1 MRISIVGAG
10 AWGTALALIAARR
23 HDVTLH
29 VRSTSQTEALKQ
41 SRENARYLP
50 GFMLPPTVAVT
61 SDLAEAVSDAEL
73 IVLATPVS
81 GLRDTG
87 LALASMRPRQVVC
100 VCKGLE
106 AETFLL
112 PHQVIAEVLP
122 GVPAAALSG
131 PSFASEVAAGLP
143 VALTAASADEVLAER
158 IVHTLH
164 GGAVR
169 VYRSSDVIGV
179 EVGGAVKNVMAVASG
194 ISDGLE
200 LGANARAALITRGL
214 SEMMRYGAA
223 VGGSPD
229 TLMGL
234 TGVGDL
240 ILTCTGG
247 LSRNRRVGLA
257 IGQRT
262 SRSPPRWR
270 RSATSPKACSAC
282 GRSRPAPNAS
292 ASTCRS
298 PWRCRRSSSRDWRR
312 AKRSA
317 ICWPA
322 RRATSTDHD
331 GAAPA
336 KPFCRHASN
345 TTTATALDRFRL
357 RCSGRIGR
365 RRQCAA
371 SK

>member
-23 HDVTLH
+23 HDVTLQ
-29 VRSTSQTEALKQ
+29 VRSVAQAEALRA
-41 SRENARYLP
+41 SRENVRYLP
-50 GFMLPPTVAVT
+50 GFKLPAELVVT
-61 SDLAEAVSDAEL
+61 NDLAEAVRDAEL

-81 GLRDTG
+81 GLRETG
-87 LALASMRPRQVVC
+87 LALAAMRPRQVVC

-106 AETFLL
+106 AETHLL

-169 VYRSSDVIGV
+169 VYRSSDVMGV

-223 VGGSPD
+223 LGGQTE
-229 TLMGL
+229 TLIGL

-257 IGQRT
+257 IGRGEALDAVLAALGHVAEGVQCVRAI
-262 SRSPPRWR
+262 R
-270 RSATSPKACSAC
+270 
-282 GRSRPAPNAS
+282 AS
-292 ASTCRS
+292 AERLGVDMPITVAVAAILFDGLAPREALGHLLA
-298 PWRCRRSSSRDWRR
+298 R
-312 AKRSA
+312 A
-317 ICWPA
+317 P
-322 RRATSTDHD
+322 
-331 GAAPA
+331 
-336 KPFCRHASN
+336 RHEH
-345 TTTATALDRFRL
+345 
-357 RCSGRIGR
+357 
-365 RRQCAA
+365 
-371 SK
+371 

>member
-10 AWGTALALIAARR
+10 AWGTALAVIAARR
-23 HDVTLH
+23 HEVTLH
-29 VRSTSQTEALKQ
+29 VRSVDQMEALR
-41 SRENARYLP
+41 STRENLRYLP
-50 GFMLPPTVAVT
+50 GFMLPAAVAVT
-61 SDLAEAVSDAEL
+61 STLAEAVSDAEL

-81 GLRDTG
+81 GLRATC

-100 VCKGLE
+100 VSKGLE
-106 AETFLL
+106 AETHLL
-112 PHQVIAEVLP
+112 PHQIIAEVLP

-214 SEMMRYGAA
+214 SEMMRFGTAL
-223 VGGSPD
+223 GGSAE
-229 TLMGL
+229 TLIGL
-234 TGVGDL
+234 TGMGDL

-247 LSRNRRVGLA
+247 LSRNRRVGLELGQGKSLDAVLASLGHVAEGVQCVRA
-257 IGQRT
+257 I
-262 SRSPPRWR
+262 
-270 RSATSPKACSAC
+270 K
-282 GRSRPAPNAS
+282 AS
-292 ASTCRS
+292 ADRLGVDMPITV
-298 PWRCRRSSSRDWRR
+298 
-312 AKRSA
+312 AVSA
-317 ICWPA
+317 ILFDGLAPREALGHLLA
-322 RRATSTDHD
+322 R
-331 GAAPA
+331 AP
-336 KPFCRHASN
+336 RHEH
-345 TTTATALDRFRL
+345 
-357 RCSGRIGR
+357 
-365 RRQCAA
+365 
-371 SK
+371 

>member
-23 HDVTLH
+23 HDVTLQ
-29 VRSTSQTEALKQ
+29 VRSVAQAEALRA
-41 SRENARYLP
+41 SRENVRYLP
-50 GFMLPPTVAVT
+50 GFKLPADLVVT
-61 SDLAEAVSDAEL
+61 NDLAEAVRDAEL

-81 GLRDTG
+81 GLRETG
-87 LALASMRPRQVVC
+87 LALAAMRPRQVVC

-106 AETFLL
+106 AETHLL

-169 VYRSSDVIGV
+169 VYRSSDVMGV

-214 SEMMRYGAA
+214 SEMMRYGVAL
-223 VGGSPD
+223 GGQTE
-229 TLMGL
+229 TLIGL

-257 IGQRT
+257 IGRGEALDAVLAALGHVAEGVQCVRAI
-262 SRSPPRWR
+262 R
-270 RSATSPKACSAC
+270 
-282 GRSRPAPNAS
+282 AS
-292 ASTCRS
+292 AERLGVDMPITVAVAAILFDGLAPREALGHLLA
-298 PWRCRRSSSRDWRR
+298 R
-312 AKRSA
+312 A
-317 ICWPA
+317 P
-322 RRATSTDHD
+322 
-331 GAAPA
+331 
-336 KPFCRHASN
+336 RHEH
-345 TTTATALDRFRL
+345 
-357 RCSGRIGR
+357 
-365 RRQCAA
+365 
-371 SK
+371 

>member
-10 AWGTALALIAARR
+10 AWGTALAVIAARR
-23 HDVTLH
+23 HEVTLH
-29 VRSTSQTEALKQ
+29 VRSVDQMEALR
-41 SRENARYLP
+41 STRENLRYLP
-50 GFMLPPTVAVT
+50 GFMLPAAVAVT
-61 SDLAEAVSDAEL
+61 STLAEAVSDAEL

-81 GLRDTG
+81 GLRATC

-100 VCKGLE
+100 VSKGLE
-106 AETFLL
+106 AETHLL
-112 PHQVIAEVLP
+112 PHQIIAEVLP

-214 SEMMRYGAA
+214 SEMMRFGTAL
-223 VGGSPD
+223 GGSAE
-229 TLMGL
+229 TLIGL
-234 TGVGDL
+234 TGMGDL

-247 LSRNRRVGLA
+247 LSRNRRVGLELGQGKSLDAVLASLGHVAEGVQCVRA
-257 IGQRT
+257 IK
-262 SRSPPRWR
+262 S
-270 RSATSPKACSAC
+270 SADRLGVDMPITVAV
-282 GRSRPAPNAS
+282 
-292 ASTCRS
+292 
-298 PWRCRRSSSRDWRR
+298 
-312 AKRSA
+312 SA
-317 ICWPA
+317 ILFDGLAPREALGHLLA
-322 RRATSTDHD
+322 R
-331 GAAPA
+331 AP
-336 KPFCRHASN
+336 RHEH
-345 TTTATALDRFRL
+345 
-357 RCSGRIGR
+357 
-365 RRQCAA
+365 
-371 SK
+371 

>member
-23 HDVTLH
+23 HEVTLH
-29 VRSTSQTEALKQ
+29 VRSVDQMEALR
-41 SRENARYLP
+41 STRENLRYLP
-50 GFMLPPTVAVT
+50 GFMLPAAVAVT
-61 SDLAEAVSDAEL
+61 STLAEAVSDAEL

-81 GLRDTG
+81 GLRATC

-100 VCKGLE
+100 VSKGLE
-106 AETFLL
+106 AETHLL
-112 PHQVIAEVLP
+112 PHQIIAEVLP

-214 SEMMRYGAA
+214 SEMMRFGTAL
-223 VGGSPD
+223 GGSAE
-229 TLMGL
+229 TLIGL
-234 TGVGDL
+234 TGMGDL

-247 LSRNRRVGLA
+247 LSRNRRVGLELGQGKSLDAVLASLGHVAEGVQCVRA
-257 IGQRT
+257 I
-262 SRSPPRWR
+262 
-270 RSATSPKACSAC
+270 K
-282 GRSRPAPNAS
+282 AS
-292 ASTCRS
+292 ADRFGVDMPITV
-298 PWRCRRSSSRDWRR
+298 
-312 AKRSA
+312 AVSA
-317 ICWPA
+317 ILFDGLAPREALGHLLA
-322 RRATSTDHD
+322 R
-331 GAAPA
+331 AP
-336 KPFCRHASN
+336 RHEH
-345 TTTATALDRFRL
+345 
-357 RCSGRIGR
+357 
-365 RRQCAA
+365 
-371 SK
+371 

>member
-23 HDVTLH
+23 HEVTLH
-29 VRSTSQTEALKQ
+29 VRDAVQTAALRT

-50 GFMLPPTVAVT
+50 GFVLPAAVT
-61 SDLAEAVSDAEL
+61 ITDDLMAAVADAEL
-73 IVLATPVS
+73 IVLATPLA
-81 GLRDTG
+81 GLRATSE
-87 LALASMRPRQVVC
+87 ALAPMRPRQVVC

-106 AETFLL
+106 AETHLL

-131 PSFASEVAAGLP
+131 PSFAVEVAAGLP

-179 EVGGAVKNVMAVASG
+179 EVGGAVKNVMAVAAG

-214 SEMMRYGAA
+214 SEMMRYGVAL
-223 VGGSPD
+223 GGSAE
-229 TLMGL
+229 TLIGL

-247 LSRNRRVGLA
+247 LSRNRRVGLGVGR
-257 IGQRT
+257 GQPLDT
-262 SRSPPRWR
+262 VL
-270 RSATSPKACSAC
+270 AELGHVAEGVQCA
-282 GRSRPAPNAS
+282 RPIRAS
-292 ASTCRS
+292 AERLGVDMPITAAVAAILFEGLS
-298 PWRCRRSSSRDWRR
+298 PREALGNLLAR
-312 AKRSA
+312 A
-317 ICWPA
+317 P
-322 RRATSTDHD
+322 
-331 GAAPA
+331 
-336 KPFCRHASN
+336 RHEH
-345 TTTATALDRFRL
+345 
-357 RCSGRIGR
+357 
-365 RRQCAA
+365 
-371 SK
+371 